1 MVFPAYAQY
10 DLAEAAL
17 MNYRKVLAMSLLGVL
32 AVAPSAWSQ
41 LMPQA
46 NPKNAASVGSLL
58 VRSQDLTAEIDR
70 AKSQGKN
77 TNAAEAERAEAESA
91 IQQGNDQAALRH
103 FEAAERALGM

>member
-1 MVFPAYAQY
+1 
-10 DLAEAAL
+10 
-17 MNYRKVLAMSLLGVL
+17 
-32 AVAPSAWSQ
+32 
-41 LMPQA
+41 MPQA

-77 TNAAEAERAEAESA
+77 TSAAEAERTEAENA

-103 FEAAERALGM
+103 FQAAERDLRM